1 MMTLKKRFYI
11 TTILTIILATLSLIF
26 KDSNSEL
33 HIFLN
38 FLTGLVISYMLL
50 FYLFKTGKLK
60 TNWPNSTIKII
71 IYISIIGLLIF
82 GMNMANR
89 IDDDQES
96 FWVVNHNIW
105 LTDLFGVLLALLIFY
120 TIFSWAFE
128 QWTKVQTLKNDK
140 VKAELELLKTQINP
154 HFFFNTLNN
163 LYSLIKKDPDTAQ
176 EYVLKLSDMMRFTI
190 YDGKEEAVP
199 LEEEI
204 KYLTNFIELQ
214 TARYHKAIDIDF
226 KHSIINKDYPIPP
239 LLFIILLENSFK
251 HGVEKLINQS
261 FINIE
266 LKEDDNQILFTIKN
280 NYDPDTHVKS
290 GGIGLENL
298 QDRLNLLY
306 PNGKHKLT
314 ISNQNQIYFVK
325 LELYKS

>member
-1 MMTLKKRFYI
+1 MTLKKRFYI
-11 TTILTIILATLSLIF
+11 TTILAIILATLSLIY
-26 KDSNSEL
+26 KNSNSEL
-33 HIFLN
+33 HIFFN

-60 TNWPNSTIKII
+60 TNWAN
-71 IYISIIGLLIF
+71 SIIKTIVYSSAIGILIF

-89 IDDDQES
+89 IDDDKES

-105 LTDLFGVLLALLIFY
+105 LTDLFGILLTLLIFY
-120 TIFSWAFE
+120 IIFSWVFE
-128 QWTKVQTLKNDK
+128 QWKKVQTLKNDK
-140 VKAELELLKTQINP
+140 AQAELKLLKTQINP

-190 YDGKEEAVP
+190 YDGKEETVP

-204 KYLTNFIELQ
+204 RYLTNFIELQ
-214 TARYHKAIDIDF
+214 TARYHKVIDIDF
-226 KHSIINKDYPIPP
+226 KHYIINKDYPIPP
-239 LLFIILLENSFK
+239 LLFIVLLENSFK
-251 HGVEKLINQS
+251 HGVEKLVYQS
-261 FINIE
+261 FIHIQLREN
-266 LKEDDNQILFTIKN
+266 DNQILFTIKN
-280 NYDPDTHVKS
+280 NYDPDTHKKP

-298 QDRLNLLY
+298 KNRLNLLY
-306 PNGKHKLT
+306 PNKHKLT
-314 ISNQNQIYFVK
+314 ISNQNQIYFVE

>member
-1 MMTLKKRFYI
+1 MTLKKRFYI
-11 TTILTIILATLSLIF
+11 TIILAVILATLSLIF

-38 FLTGLVISYMLL
+38 FLTGLVISFMLL

-71 IYISIIGLLIF
+71 IYIAIIGLLIF

-105 LTDLFGVLLALLIFY
+105 LTDLFGILLALLIFY

-128 QWTKVQTLKNDK
+128 QWAKIQTLKNDK

-190 YDGKEEAVP
+190 YDGKEEAVH

-214 TARYHKAIDIDF
+214 TARYHKTIDIDF

-251 HGVEKLINQS
+251 HGVEKLVNQS
-261 FINIE
+261 FIHIE
-266 LKEDDNQILFTIKN
+266 LLENDSQILFTIKN

>member
-1 MMTLKKRFYI
+1 MTLKKRFYI
-11 TTILTIILATLSLIF
+11 TSILSVILTTLSLVY
-26 KDSNSEL
+26 KDTNGEL
-33 HIFLN
+33 HVFLN

-60 TNWPNSTIKII
+60 TNWANSIIKIVV
-71 IYISIIGLLIF
+71 YSSAIGLLIF

-105 LTDLFGVLLALLIFY
+105 LTDLFGILLALLIFY
-120 TIFSWAFE
+120 IIFSWTFE
-128 QWTKVQTLKNDK
+128 QWKKVQTLKNDK
-140 VKAELELLKTQINP
+140 AKAELELLKTQINP

-190 YDGKEEAVP
+190 YDGKEETVP
-199 LEEEI
+199 LKEEI

-214 TARYHKAIDIDF
+214 IARYHKEIDIDF
-226 KHSIINKDYPIPP
+226 KHNIINKDCPIPP

-251 HGVEKLINQS
+251 HGVEKLVNQS
-261 FINIE
+261 FVHIDLQEN
-266 LKEDDNQILFTIKN
+266 DSQILFTIKN
-280 NYDPDTHVKS
+280 NYDPDTRIKS
-290 GGIGLENL
+290 EGIGLENL
-298 QDRLNLLY
+298 QNRLNLLY

-314 ISNQNQIYFVK
+314 ISTQNQVYIAK
-325 LELYKS
+325 LKLDKS

>member
-1 MMTLKKRFYI
+1 MTLKKRFSI
-11 TTILTIILATLSLIF
+11 TSILSVILATLSWGY
-26 KDSNSEL
+26 KDANSEL
-33 HIFLN
+33 PTFLN
-38 FLTGLVISYMLL
+38 ILVGIVISYMLL

-60 TNWPNSTIKII
+60 TNWTSSIIKII
-71 IYISIIGLLIF
+71 VYISGISLLIF
-82 GMNMANR
+82 GINMANR
-89 IDDDQES
+89 IDDNQES

-105 LTDLFGVLLALLIFY
+105 LTDLFGILLALLIFY
-120 TIFSWAFE
+120 IIFSWAFE
-128 QWTKVQTLKNDK
+128 QWTKIQTLKNDK
-140 VKAELELLKTQINP
+140 AKAELELLKTQINP

-190 YDGKEEAVP
+190 YDGKEETVP

-214 TARYHKAIDIDF
+214 TARYHKVIDIDF
-226 KHSIINKDYPIPP
+226 KHRISNKDYPIPP

-261 FINIE
+261 FIHIE
-266 LKEDDNQILFTIKN
+266 LQENDTQILFTIKN
-280 NYDPDTHVKS
+280 NYDPDTHIKS
-290 GGIGLENL
+290 EGIGLENL

-306 PNGKHKLT
+306 PNGRHKLT
-314 ISNQNQIYFVK
+314 ISNQNQVYFVT

>member
-11 TTILTIILATLSLIF
+11 TSILSVILATLSWGY
-26 KDSNSEL
+26 KDANSEL
-33 HIFLN
+33 PTFLN
-38 FLTGLVISYMLL
+38 ILVGIVISYMLL

-60 TNWPNSTIKII
+60 TNWTSSIIKII
-71 IYISIIGLLIF
+71 VYISGISLLIF
-82 GMNMANR
+82 GINMANR

-105 LTDLFGVLLALLIFY
+105 LTDLFGILLALLIFY
-120 TIFSWAFE
+120 IIFSWAFE
-128 QWTKVQTLKNDK
+128 QWTKIQTLKNDK
-140 VKAELELLKTQINP
+140 AKAELELLKTQINP

-190 YDGKEEAVP
+190 YDGKEETVP

-214 TARYHKAIDIDF
+214 TARYHKVIDIDF
-226 KHSIINKDYPIPP
+226 KHRISNKDYPIPP

-261 FINIE
+261 FIHIE
-266 LKEDDNQILFTIKN
+266 LQENDTQILFTIKN
-280 NYDPDTHVKS
+280 NYDPDTHIKS
-290 GGIGLENL
+290 EGIGLENL

-306 PNGKHKLT
+306 PNGRHKLT
-314 ISNQNQIYFVK
+314 ISNQNQVYFVT

>member
-1 MMTLKKRFYI
+1 MTLKKRFYI
-11 TTILTIILATLSLIF
+11 TSILSVILATLSWGY
-26 KDSNSEL
+26 KDANSEL
-33 HIFLN
+33 PTFLN
-38 FLTGLVISYMLL
+38 ILVGIVISYMLL

-60 TNWPNSTIKII
+60 TNWTSSIIKII
-71 IYISIIGLLIF
+71 VYISGISLLIF
-82 GMNMANR
+82 GINMANR

-105 LTDLFGVLLALLIFY
+105 LTDLFGILLALLIFY
-120 TIFSWAFE
+120 IIFSWAFE
-128 QWTKVQTLKNDK
+128 QWTKIQTLKNDK
-140 VKAELELLKTQINP
+140 AKAELELLKTQINP

-190 YDGKEEAVP
+190 YDGKEETVP

-214 TARYHKAIDIDF
+214 TARYHKVIDIDF
-226 KHSIINKDYPIPP
+226 KHRISNKDYPIPP

-261 FINIE
+261 FIHIE
-266 LKEDDNQILFTIKN
+266 LQENDTQILFTIKN
-280 NYDPDTHVKS
+280 NYDPDTHIKS
-290 GGIGLENL
+290 EGIGLENL

-306 PNGKHKLT
+306 PNGRHKLT
-314 ISNQNQIYFVK
+314 ISNQNQVYFVT